1 MSHSNGD
8 VCRLVMARRLAR
20 IGDNSSNASAIE
32 AGNHTM
38 NKRRR
43 FKQANTLEDRLLK
56 FAEEM
61 TVMADKLPDGKERG
75 ALLKRVQRAH
85 TAAQLVQDLHA
96 PT

>member
-1 MSHSNGD
+1 
-8 VCRLVMARRLAR
+8 MARDRR
-20 IGDNSSNASAIE
+20 GSATTAATLCALE

-43 FKQANTLEDRLLK
+43 FKQADTLQDRLLK

-61 TVMADKLPDGKERG
+61 TVMAAKLPDGKERG

-85 TAAQLVQDLHA
+85 TAAQLEQDLHS